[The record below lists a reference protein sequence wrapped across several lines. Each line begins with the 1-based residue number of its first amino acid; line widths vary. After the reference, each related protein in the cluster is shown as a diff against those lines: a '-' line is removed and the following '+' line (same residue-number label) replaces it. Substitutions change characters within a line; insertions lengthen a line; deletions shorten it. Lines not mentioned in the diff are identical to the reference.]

1 LRRNKLTPNYAEDL
15 VYVHNNLR
23 LVSRSTND
31 YVTRPSKMWDVGAD
45 EHETFDGISVL
56 QEAEL
61 TLDEPRLEVMMIED
75 EVASAGSTSAE

>member
-1 LRRNKLTPNYAEDL
+1 LRRNKLTPKCAEDL

-61 TLDEPRLEVMMIED
+61 TLDELRLEVMMIED